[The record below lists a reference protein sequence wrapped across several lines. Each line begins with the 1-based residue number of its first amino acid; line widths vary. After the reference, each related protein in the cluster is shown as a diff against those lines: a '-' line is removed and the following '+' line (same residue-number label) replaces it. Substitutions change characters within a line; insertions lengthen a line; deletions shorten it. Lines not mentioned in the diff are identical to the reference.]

1 MSTPLDAILFKA
13 LDKRVTH
20 TVGALVW
27 VREPVTRVIKQYEV
41 IAVCMLMTNVV
52 QFHLHY
58 CIAPPKTQPTLR
70 GAGRRLVAW
79 HHVYQS
85 FEDAASAGEF
95 FPPDEDPVDADINT
109 AVQYHRNLL
118 QSRIRGLG

>member
-1 MSTPLDAILFKA
+1 MSTPLDAIVFKA
-13 LDKRVTH
+13 LDKRVSH
-20 TVGALVW
+20 SVGAQVW

-41 IAVCMLMTNVV
+41 IAVVMLMTNVV

-58 CIAPPKTQPTLR
+58 VIAPPKDVPTMR
-70 GAGRRLVAW
+70 GTGRRVVAW

-85 FEDAASAGEF
+85 FEDAAKAGEF
-95 FPPDEDPVDADINT
+95 YPPDDDPIDLDINT